1 MNNLRKRILFIIM
14 SDIPLHVRTFS
25 EGSRKMR
32 LQEYLDHDH
41 IKVVKLSA
49 LCTGRLYTPGDIPA
63 THFCQRLSRPQSHSV
78 AGRIFNE
85 KS

>member
-1 MNNLRKRILFIIM
+1 MNILRKRILFIII
-14 SDIPLHVRTFS
+14 SDIPVHVRTFS
-25 EGSRKMR
+25 EGSRRMK
-32 LQEYLDHDH
+32 LQEYLDHGH

-49 LCTGRLYTPGDIPA
+49 LCTVRLYTPGDIPA
-63 THFCQRLSRPQSHSV
+63 IHFCQRLSQSHSV